1 MMFSRD
7 GSSGTFLGDVG
18 LKLRNRRRDRGR
30 DGRAEQ
36 TSIQERLDVSG
47 REDVV
52 RGVEVVLG
60 AHAQLAHAGAGAVE
74 RAQDVEQTDEHR
86 SLSQDRETAHDRVES
101 VLLLELLHLDGL
113 ALTVARI
120 LLLQCLDLWLQFL
133 HLTRRADLLHE
144 RLVQNRT
151 QGEHQEHHGKRPG
164 YSVVRAENEPEDLVP
179 DPQNRGYRIVD
190 EIEHGSKYSSV
201 RPSDCDTLRVLPD
214 SYGGYPHHGHD
225 GQGQGPTLQNAR
237 GHTSPT
243 APQSRKGL

>member
-1 MMFSRD
+1 M
-7 GSSGTFLGDVG
+7 
-18 LKLRNRRRDRGR
+18 
-30 DGRAEQ
+30 
-36 TSIQERLDVSG
+36 
-47 REDVV
+47 
-52 RGVEVVLG
+52 
-60 AHAQLAHAGAGAVE
+60 
-74 RAQDVEQTDEHR
+74 EQTDEHR
-86 SLSQDRETAHDRVES
+86 CLSQDRQTAHDRVES

-120 LLLQCLDLWLQFL
+120 LLLQCLDLRLQFL
-133 HLTRRADLLHE
+133 HLAGRADLLHE

-237 GHTSPT
+237 GHFANRTTVKKRPLI
-243 APQSRKGL
+243 AP